1 MHLSQKQKKY
11 AQFFCPVLQS
21 TLNFAHFQEKMTLV
35 AYVFPKLRTPKL
47 VVREISKK
55 TRFRGAVDSQHGKR
69 AEKLF
74 KFQRENLYH
83 TYRSMR
89 R

>member
-47 VVREISKK
+47 VVREIS
-55 TRFRGAVDSQHGKR
+55 TVNMVNGLQNCLNFNERTFTILIDQ
-69 AEKLF
+69 
-74 KFQRENLYH
+74 
-83 TYRSMR
+83 
-89 R
+89 